1 MAWTDP
7 IDAYCERLGAGLL
20 GEPANALSN
29 LAFLAAAVA
38 LWRLQS
44 RLRAGGREPPRDIRL
59 LSALVFLVAIGS
71 TLFHTLALRWT
82 GLLDT
87 LLILL
92 YSCAFLYS
100 FLHHAV
106 RTPAWVA
113 LGVAGAFAC
122 ISFAFSRL
130 FPPGVLNGSTAYIPN
145 LIGLLAVTAWLTW
158 HHAPASRALG
168 LGSVVFCI
176 SLTLRTLDQEICVRF
191 PLGTHFVWHLLN
203 GLLLWIVSREMLLG
217 RYAIAGEGA
226 PTRTPKREA
235 ARRATADEKG
245 GTAAR

>member
-7 IDAYCERLGAGLL
+7 IDAYCERLGPGLL
-20 GEPANALSN
+20 GEPANTFSN

-44 RLRAGGREPPRDIRL
+44 RLRAEGRDPPRDIRL
-59 LSALVFLVAIGS
+59 LPALVFLVAVGS
-71 TLFHTLALRWT
+71 TLFHTLAVRWS

-100 FLHHAV
+100 FLRHAV
-106 RTPAWVA
+106 RAPAWVA

-122 ISFAFSRL
+122 ISFAFPRL

-145 LIGLLAVTAWLTW
+145 LIGLLAMTAWLAW
-158 HHAPASRALG
+158 HHVPASRGLG

-176 SLTLRTLDQEICVRF
+176 SLALRTLDQEICARF

-217 RYAIAGEGA
+217 RYKTAGAGA
-226 PTRTPKREA
+226 LTPKREA
-235 ARRATADEKG
+235 ASRTAPDEKG
-245 GTAAR
+245 KPAAR